1 MKSVLSS
8 RLEKE
13 KGKWTDASKD
23 AVKFFAEVF
32 EGDLGKDWKK
42 KMFRW
47 IPESQG
53 PGYMPR
59 RIRPA
64 YHKLHDKVG
73 KENMDS
79 RKSF

>member
-1 MKSVLSS
+1 MESVLNS

-13 KGKWTDASKD
+13 KGEWTDASKD
-23 AVKFFAEVF
+23 ADMFFAVVF

-42 KMFRW
+42 KMLRW
-47 IPESQG
+47 NPEPQR

-64 YHKLHDKVG
+64 YHKLHDK
-73 KENMDS
+73 
-79 RKSF
+79 